1 MFRDGWTAIRFRARP
16 RRPAPARARSC
27 VRKVTLKSSL
37 DPARTCHGRAH
48 APAAWAARSASSRVT
63 WGWQRQPQCRP
74 PGCAAELSRAMQ
86 RVGERHPWGALDP
99 GPHAQAAPPVRGA
112 RRPRRRRAA
121 PTAPRR
127 RRRADGAPRAQAD
140 NPGLWNLHCHTDWHL
155 YMGQK
160 IYFWRPPSAS
170 RRRPPAS
177 PSAPPRAR
185 TTLPPGRPR
194 PCSSCLA
201 RPATRRAGRRAR
213 RCAG

>member
-1 MFRDGWTAIRFRARP
+1 
-16 RRPAPARARSC
+16 
-27 VRKVTLKSSL
+27 
-37 DPARTCHGRAH
+37 
-48 APAAWAARSASSRVT
+48 
-63 WGWQRQPQCRP
+63 
-74 PGCAAELSRAMQ
+74 MQ

-160 IYFWRPPSAS
+160 IYFWEAAERIAP
-170 RRRPPAS
+170 PPAGF
-177 PSAPPRAR
+177 PVCPAAC
-185 TTLPPGRPR
+185 TYNF
-194 PCSSCLA
+194 A
-201 RPATRRAGRRAR
+201 AWAPATVQQLFGASGYPAR
-213 RCAG
+213 R